1 MKRDNVSWLAFYTS
15 YSEKIIELLP
25 RCWNFHGKLGI
36 FPTIKWQDPAKRR
49 DTGYSRNAVMCV
61 KMKNLTGVCIS
72 RVKCFMNVS
81 NKNSFPCY
89 IRSSETAKFAYL
101 HALYAFTRILTILR
115 SKDLTLFID
124 RVNVSTSQR
133 SESDKSISSLTPGT
147 VSSNT
152 H

>member
-1 MKRDNVSWLAFYTS
+1 
-15 YSEKIIELLP
+15 
-25 RCWNFHGKLGI
+25 
-36 FPTIKWQDPAKRR
+36 
-49 DTGYSRNAVMCV
+49 MCV